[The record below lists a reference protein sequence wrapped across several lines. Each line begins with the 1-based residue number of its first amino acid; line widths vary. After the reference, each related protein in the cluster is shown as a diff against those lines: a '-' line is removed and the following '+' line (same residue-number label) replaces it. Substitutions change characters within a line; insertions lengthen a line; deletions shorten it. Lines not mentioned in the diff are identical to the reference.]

1 VKRIAVVAGS
11 VRIGI
16 AVSIDTLALARES
29 ISADDSALQR
39 IAEIA
44 QSENADQ
51 IIVGHPIGLGGSAGP
66 AATRARAFALSLVQL
81 TDAEVRLLDE
91 RLTTASAT
99 RKLREAG
106 RDSRQQRAIIDSQ
119 AAVELLEFAISLAAS
134 NQPVGEKV
142 GGHSE

>member
-1 VKRIAVVAGS
+1 MKRIAVDPGS

-44 QSENADQ
+44 QNENATQ
-51 IIVGHPIGLGGSAGP
+51 IIIGHPIGLGGAAGP
-66 AATRARAFALSLVQL
+66 SATRARALAHGLAQV
-81 TDAEVRLLDE
+81 TDIEVRLLDE
-91 RLTTASAT
+91 RLTTASAA

-106 RDSRQQRAIIDSQ
+106 RNSRQQRAIIDSQ
-119 AAVELLEFAISLAAS
+119 AAVELLEFAIRLAAS
-134 NQPVGEKV
+134 NQPVGERV
-142 GGHSE
+142 GGQDE

>member
-1 VKRIAVVAGS
+1 MKRIAVDPGS

-29 ISADDSALQR
+29 ISADDNSVR
-39 IAEIA
+39 SIAELA
-44 QSENADQ
+44 ANERADQ

-66 AATRARAFALSLVQL
+66 SAAKARELALSLSES
-81 TDAEVRLLDE
+81 TDIEVRLLDE
-91 RLTTASAT
+91 RLTTASAS

-134 NQPVGEKV
+134 DQPVGQRV
-142 GGHSE
+142 GGRDE

>member
-1 VKRIAVVAGS
+1 VKRIAVDPGS

-44 QSENADQ
+44 QRENAEQ

-66 AATRARAFALSLVQL
+66 AAKRARAFALSLAQL
-81 TDAEVRLLDE
+81 TDVEVRLLDE

-119 AAVELLEFAISLAAS
+119 AAVELLEFAINLAAS